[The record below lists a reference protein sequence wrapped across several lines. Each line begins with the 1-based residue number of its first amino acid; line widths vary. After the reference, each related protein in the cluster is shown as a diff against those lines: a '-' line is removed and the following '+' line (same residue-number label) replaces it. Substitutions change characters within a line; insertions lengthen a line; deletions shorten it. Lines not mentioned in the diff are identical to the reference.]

1 MKHQNN
7 FFTRIYLVEV
17 LNAYFAQEKNRY
29 QPIDKKILYTININ
43 DLFEEIMEFPMANLN
58 RDLEIN
64 ILNTYLEKELFIN
77 SIREKYQD
85 RNSKGVDYILII
97 ILNTAIAEYLS
108 HNISINIII
117 SEYVNICSLF
127 HDATKFVHSIL
138 DKSLN
143 SLKESSV

>member
-7 FFTRIYLVEV
+7 FFTRLYLIEV
-17 LNAYFAQEKNRY
+17 LSAYFAQENHRHK
-29 QPIDKKILYTININ
+29 PIDNKILHQIDIN
-43 DLFEEIMEFPMANLN
+43 DLFEEIIEFPSINLN
-58 RDLEIN
+58 ISLQN
-64 ILNTYLEKELFIN
+64 QILNTYREKENFIN
-77 SIREKYQD
+77 NLREKYQE
-85 RNSKGVDYILII
+85 RNSKGVDYLLII

-108 HNISINIII
+108 HDISINIII

-143 SLKESSV
+143 SLKKTPL